1 MSQPQTTPRA
11 ADQLAD
17 RATAVLDR
25 IEADLDEGMTLR
37 ACPYLPAL
45 RSMSAVR
52 ARLLAGRLMS
62 HAGAQRSGDSLLY
75 RTARL
80 NRNEPSAQLAA
91 LRALSYR
98 RGPHA
103 AWRAIR
109 GLPDPPDEQRDVRAQ
124 WFSLKGFI
132 WGQLRC
138 FDRADRMYEAACRE
152 APDEPWLHVERAYV
166 CDMADRYEEGLERV
180 QAVLRSRP
188 AYRSAIQSAAHLL
201 TLLGRDEEAFTLL
214 EDRVARA
221 ESGSLAMQLFEL
233 QMEHGRYP
241 AARETLER
249 AISLYPLLD
258 HDAKLEMTRVM
269 AARRCDVLLR
279 LDDAAAAL
287 PHAEAAGG
295 PSYQPLADRLRVTRS
310 VPRRVLLPVAFV
322 RQHAM
327 TCAPATLSALSRYW
341 QRPAEHLEI
350 AERICYDGTPWHSE
364 RHWAEAS
371 GFVVRE
377 FSVTWDAARA
387 LIDAGIP
394 FTLTTTATASAHLQA
409 VIGYDEAFRSLL
421 IRDPFNRTQVEFDTE
436 ALLRTHRSTGPRG
449 MAMMTADAAERV
461 ASLELPDE
469 TAWDSYHAV
478 MSALARHDRAEAQA
492 AAAALQARSPGHR
505 LALWARRSLALYDQ
519 NEPALLSVTEEL
531 IERYP
536 DDTMLRLSKASSLA
550 LTAPRARQLAWLRE
564 TIDAVAVPRA
574 ESAESTEQRVA
585 RARLPDPVAMIRYA
599 SVLSDDGRELD
610 HASFWL
616 RRAVAMAPTDAQ
628 AWVNIGHVLWRRQR
642 RDEALEFYEIA
653 SCLSDTNEDLAAT
666 FFRASLSVG
675 QTDSAIEFLRRRVA
689 RLGDRSG
696 QPAMT
701 LFQRLESIERPLDG
715 LAVLEQAVVRRPED
729 AALALFLADAYW
741 RLARL
746 EDAQRQLERI
756 PGPARQSD
764 WLRLSARLARDGG
777 RLDDAIVAGSRAAD
791 IEPFNLD
798 NHRLMAALIAQQRGK
813 AAAIDHLQALCKRF
827 DHHAPLHELLQ
838 QWMMGSPPEER
849 LPLLSHLVAVQDV
862 NVWAWRELASV
873 LIRLGRNEEALAA
886 ADRAQQIAP
895 ESTYSASTLAAVHLA
910 GGRTEAGRDWLQ
922 RALTLSIDNEYAVE
936 RLMQT
941 SPTLAQRKEALAFI
955 RAQANAQVSVGESWI
970 TLQTVA
976 ANTLDE
982 DELVSWLSD
991 ACDRRPDQWQT
1002 WCALAIQLVGMG
1014 LSDRALDVLAAAIAR
1029 FPLLPRLYLEQARAL
1044 VLRGDRKAART
1055 SLDMALRISPFWSLA
1070 VRRYV
1075 ETILDDGHDLERAL
1089 PRLDAALARDSE
1101 DADLRGLRAHVY
1113 WRIGR
1118 RDEAAADMMRAVCID
1133 PAPRWQWALLA
1144 RYGHELGRPSLLNEA
1159 IDAVLARRPADA
1171 WAWLR
1176 AAEFGAATAEDS
1188 RIERALQLDPRLAL
1202 AWEVRLDLLLK
1213 SGRLDEASEAL
1224 ERQPWGNSAPAG
1236 IRIFKARIARKR
1248 GDRGVA
1254 SQLLEGMLAEDPNDV
1269 ALWTERANWADED
1282 ELAADYRDAAAE
1294 MVRLTPTSALAHGW
1308 LGDAQLKCR
1317 QAEAAR
1323 ASFQQALTLDPAYAF
1338 AAQSLFDIDF
1348 EADRVEEARRIA
1360 REARNHV
1367 EHASMAARSVMA
1379 SARLGD
1385 RADAVAAFRVVLR
1398 DAACGPWP
1406 ADTAIRAMVKARWAD
1421 VVLDEIEEAFCSGA
1435 CADFACRHWLDHQ
1448 GAGLVPGGFMRDV
1461 GRVIGRDAAGSLR
1474 MSLIERA
1481 VDKADALSLRKLL
1494 RRFDPQF
1501 RGDPLIWGRAG
1512 QAMLELGRCD
1522 DVRRWMHDWKRDDAP
1537 VWALDNLALA
1547 LRMRARDRFG
1557 AEVSTVSLARDPA
1570 NEDAIVWK
1578 TIDAVV
1584 QGRVE
1589 EAQSLLD
1596 SFPPQARARVR
1607 PYTQPFLAVAEAAA
1621 EAIRAGDAGVAV
1633 SRFREQRR
1641 GHSGNALLVRTCR
1654 RLGWRLVSHH
1664 CRAALRP
1671 VRLMQL
1677 CL

>member
-91 LRALSYR
+91 LRVLSYR

-103 AWRAIR
+103 AWQAIR
-109 GLPDPPDEQRDVRAQ
+109 GLPDPPDEQCDVRAQ

-295 PSYQPLADRLRVTRS
+295 PSYQPLADRLHVTRS

-1014 LSDRALDVLAAAIAR
+1014 RSDRALDVLAAAIAR

-1075 ETILDDGHDLERAL
+1075 ETILDDGHDLEHAL

-1348 EADRVEEARRIA
+1348 EADRVEEARRIV

-1671 VRLMQL
+1671 LRLMQL